1 MAFEPQG
8 KAWRGL
14 YHPTEIFSLTN
25 TANLLL
31 PGQHPRMS
39 VGSTAPCMSMS
50 IIPVKLL
57 PCSAARVLDRAM
69 NSSSSMAC
77 RRLRRHI
84 NTCSC
89 FPGSCFSTSCGP

>member
-8 KAWRGL
+8 KGKARRGV
-14 YHPTEIFSLTN
+14 YRPTEMFSLTN
-25 TANLLL
+25 TADLLL

-39 VGSTAPCMSMS
+39 VGGTAPCMSIS

-69 NSSSSMAC
+69 NSSLSMAC
-77 RRLRRHI
+77 L
-84 NTCSC
+84 
-89 FPGSCFSTSCGP
+89 PAGG